1 MLETETEYWID
12 GPLVFKLTADDLHA
26 VIAWSCAQY
35 GYLVGGG
42 GGGISILIT
51 ERRVQN
57 GIL

>member
-42 GGGISILIT
+42 GGGNLHIDY
-51 ERRVQN
+51 
-57 GIL
+57 